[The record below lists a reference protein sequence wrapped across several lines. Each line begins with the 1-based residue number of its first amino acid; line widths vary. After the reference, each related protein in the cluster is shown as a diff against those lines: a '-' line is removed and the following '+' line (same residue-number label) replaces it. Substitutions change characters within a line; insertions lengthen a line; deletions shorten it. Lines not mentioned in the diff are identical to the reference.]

1 MFGLGDGGCMIQ
13 TYQDM
18 QTGSPGI
25 PCVVDGVQMGPN
37 GIYEPLLAGPSPCSA
52 AVMALGFKCGP
63 NTSAGGGVFY
73 VRNPAFGGFQLN
85 PPCDPRIMSAG
96 FDCFLNYNSQA
107 QYVPL
112 GSPLPPDQLP
122 GNQLPPAGSTTVV
135 QGVIQ
140 TLQPTVAPSTPV
152 STTQPTGTTQT
163 QNTGST
169 ASSGFDF
176 SSLLSNPTALMIGG
190 GVLLLLVLKK

>member
-1 MFGLGDGGCMIQ
+1 MLTGLGDSGCMIQ

-18 QTGSPGI
+18 QSGNPGI
-25 PCVVDGVQMGPN
+25 PCVVDGVQMGPG

-52 AVMALGFKCGP
+52 AVMAYGFKCGP

-73 VRNPAFGGFQLN
+73 VRNPQLGGFQLN

-107 QYVPL
+107 QYVPI
-112 GSPLPPDQLP
+112 GSPIPVDQLP
-122 GNQLPPAGSTTVV
+122 GNQLPAAGQTTVV

-140 TLQPTVAPSTPV
+140 SLQPSASPSQTVPTGQ
-152 STTQPTGTTQT
+152 TTGTTQ
-163 QNTGST
+163 QSS
-169 ASSGFDF
+169 SSGFDF